1 MMRSVACTAAVAA
14 AVAVLTG
21 AATATAN
28 DVAASAKQY
37 GHSSCYQQKYK
48 CGEDYS
54 KCTYEYG
61 VCVQFGCH
69 KDVSYSCPYEARE
82 KYDCLKK
89 VDETYTVTERK
100 SYQDTQW
107 VKGGCE
113 KDGKIKYDCN
123 KTYDEA
129 CKKQREVSFRC
140 TKTRTVDCQKEKDAT
155 CTRRKYKQCFHPSK
169 TESYPCTKYYKKEV
183 YCSNGS
189 SYGYDGKKCY
199 ENIAYQGT
207 CTKQVGGGSYDC
219 SYDESYPCKKKYD
232 AKCEQSFDA
241 LCKRTETYDA
251 KCSVTKW
258 VGGGCEKDGKV
269 KYDCNVTTTKYYDEQ
284 VQKTRTVSKWVP
296 GGCERTVT
304 KPNTCTKREWDSKCC
319 AKKEDKKTCED
330 KYCTKT
336 VCN

>member
-169 TESYPCTKYYKKEV
+169 TEVWTAAGG
-183 YCSNGS
+183 NGS
-189 SYGYDGKKCY
+189 LAGWRVSLVPRSPSTLRVSLPRWGGLCVW
-199 ENIAYQGT
+199 APRGWGVAGVPPRARVSVRPCPLAT
-207 CTKQVGGGSYDC
+207 AACVGVRPVGG
-219 SYDESYPCKKKYD
+219 
-232 AKCEQSFDA
+232 A
-241 LCKRTETYDA
+241 
-251 KCSVTKW
+251 
-258 VGGGCEKDGKV
+258 GGCRARGPRCGVALLFFFFAPFATHARCGGRSRVRRRGRHRRDSAPRRHHHPSRG
-269 KYDCNVTTTKYYDEQ
+269 
-284 VQKTRTVSKWVP
+284 RGGRRSPPGSPLVP
-296 GGCERTVT
+296 PSPVR
-304 KPNTCTKREWDSKCC
+304 
-319 AKKEDKKTCED
+319 
-330 KYCTKT
+330 
-336 VCN
+336 